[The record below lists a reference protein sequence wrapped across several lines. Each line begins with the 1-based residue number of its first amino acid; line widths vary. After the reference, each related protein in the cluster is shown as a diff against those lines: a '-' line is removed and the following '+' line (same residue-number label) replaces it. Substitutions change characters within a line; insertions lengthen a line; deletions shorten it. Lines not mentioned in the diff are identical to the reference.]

1 MEKIVASLKYG
12 RIYGKRMKMLFVAV
26 IFMGV
31 LWIVV
36 STNLQ
41 STKWV
46 VLGIIEGILI
56 CCFGV
61 YYLAKNYNLK
71 KRVKIW
77 EIDAIQLKACV
88 YQESNSVSYNPLHIK
103 IHLIFE
109 YQNQTMKKI
118 SGTGKGQSGFDI
130 MYKQFVNKEID
141 ILYSPKYDEVMLLKP
156 KK

>member
-31 LWIVV
+31 LWIVI

-71 KRVKIW
+71 K
-77 EIDAIQLKACV
+77 E
-88 YQESNSVSYNPLHIK
+88 
-103 IHLIFE
+103 
-109 YQNQTMKKI
+109 
-118 SGTGKGQSGFDI
+118 
-130 MYKQFVNKEID
+130 
-141 ILYSPKYDEVMLLKP
+141 
-156 KK
+156 